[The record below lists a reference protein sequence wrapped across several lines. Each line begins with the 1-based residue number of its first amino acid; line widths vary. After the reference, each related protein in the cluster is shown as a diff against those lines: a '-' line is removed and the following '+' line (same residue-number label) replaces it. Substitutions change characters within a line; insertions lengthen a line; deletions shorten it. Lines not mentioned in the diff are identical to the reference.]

1 MSLMVD
7 PAHSLRKS
15 SLSLIHALHFHIP
28 VEFGRAL
35 LISQALAL
43 VWWLVAMWLRG
54 HTSVPVWYDQQ
65 VTFTQVPLRLANPY
79 EIYFVNPPW
88 TAVLLIP
95 FGLMPLPLSVLVQLC
110 LYFAILT
117 AVIFRY
123 KGGIW
128 IVLLALTS
136 YIAFDSALELNVD
149 WLACLGLLVP
159 PAWSG
164 PFLWVKPQTALG
176 VWLSFQPR
184 DVVRAVIVTLLLLIV
199 SLIIWG
205 DWLSPLLHYMSSQ
218 MQREFN
224 MAPMGLLPAPVG
236 VLIALGIGIVLARIA
251 FRRRD
256 PVLSILAWLFFVP
269 YIKIYSL
276 LLPLALLGIRLPRFA
291 LLVSTVMWLVYG
303 GVIVRY
309 FLLL

>member
-1 MSLMVD
+1 MSFMVD
-7 PAHSLRKS
+7 PVHLIRRS

-28 VEFGRAL
+28 KEFGRAL

-43 VWWLVAMWLRG
+43 GWWLVAVWLRG
-54 HTSVPVWYDQQ
+54 QNLVPVWYDQQ

-88 TAVLLIP
+88 TAVLLVP
-95 FGLMPLPLSVLVQLC
+95 FGLMPLPVSVLVQLC

-136 YIAFDSALELNVD
+136 FIAFDSALELNVD

-159 PAWSG
+159 PTWSG
-164 PFLWVKPQTALG
+164 PFLLVKPQTALG
-176 VWLSFQPR
+176 VWLSFKRR
-184 DVVRAVIVTLLLLIV
+184 DVVRAVMVTLLLLIV

-205 DWLSPLLHYMSSQ
+205 DWLTPLLHYMLSQ

-224 MAPMGLLPAPVG
+224 MAPMALLPPPIG
-236 VLIALGIGIVLARIA
+236 VPISLGIGIGLAWIA

-276 LLPLALLGIRLPRFA
+276 LLPLALLAIRLPRFA
-291 LLVSTVMWLVYG
+291 LLLSAVMWIVYG
-303 GVIVRY
+303 GVIARY
-309 FLLL
+309 FLHL